1 MSNGKKNYWLVFVI
15 VQVLFMGVWGALI
28 EIPEKNGFPPTLG
41 YVVWAITMIPAA
53 IVALKFN
60 NWKIDFS
67 KKAMVLGLLTGLLG
81 AAGQL
86 ILFFTLR
93 LVPAYLVF
101 PVISLTPVVTVLLAA
116 LLLKERTRLMGWI
129 GIGVAMLAIF
139 FLSYQPS
146 GSTDQTGY
154 TWLLLS
160 LLPLL
165 AWGVQGFVMR
175 WANSVTSAESI
186 FFYMMVSSV
195 LLVPVA
201 LMMTDFSQPINWGF
215 KGPWLAAM
223 VQVLNA
229 IGALCLVYAFRY
241 GKAIIIAPMTTALS
255 PVLTVILSLLIY
267 AVIPQPLIITGMV
280 LAVLSAFLM
289 GREDALSDDAGAVV
303 TKPSADVMS

>member
-1 MSNGKKNYWLVFVI
+1 MSKVKKNYWLVFVI
-15 VQVLFMGVWGALI
+15 VHVIFMGVWGAFI
-28 EIPEKNGFPPTLG
+28 EIPEKNGFPATLG
-41 YVVWAITMIPAA
+41 YVVWSITMIPAS

-67 KKAMVLGLLTGLLG
+67 RKAMGLGLLTGLLG

-116 LLLKERTRLMGWI
+116 LVLKERTRIMGWI
-129 GIGVAMLAIF
+129 GIGVAILAIF
-139 FLSYQPS
+139 FLSYTPAGS
-146 GSTDQTGY
+146 GNSSGY
-154 TWLLLS
+154 LWLLLS
-160 LLPLL
+160 MLPLV

-175 WANSVTSAESI
+175 WANNVTNAESI
-186 FFYMMVSSV
+186 FFYMMISSIM
-195 LLVPVA
+195 LSPVA
-201 LMMTDFSQPINWGF
+201 LLMTDFSKPINWGF
-215 KGPWLAAM
+215 NGPWLAAI

-255 PVLTVILSLLIY
+255 PVLTVVLSLIIY
-267 AVIPQPLIITGMV
+267 AVIPQTLVIAGII
-280 LAVLSAFLM
+280 LALVSAFMM
-289 GREDALSDDAGAVV
+289 GREDALADDPG
-303 TKPSADVMS
+303 PSLTLSSETP

>member
-1 MSNGKKNYWLVFVI
+1 MSNSNKNYWLVFVI
-15 VQVLFMGVWGALI
+15 VHVLFMGIWGALI

-41 YVVWAITMIPAA
+41 YVVWALTMIPAA
-53 IVALKFN
+53 LVALKFN

-67 KKAMVLGLLTGLLG
+67 KKAMALGLLTGLLG

-146 GSTDQTGY
+146 GSNNESGY
-154 TWLLLS
+154 TWLLLTM
-160 LLPLL
+160 LPLL

-195 LLVPVA
+195 LLAPVA

-255 PVLTVILSLLIY
+255 PVLTVILSLIIY
-267 AVIPQPLIITGMV
+267 AVIPQPLVITGMV
-280 LAVLSAFLM
+280 LAVVSAFLM
-289 GREDALSDDAGAVV
+289 GREDALGEDTGAVV
-303 TKPSADVMS
+303 T

>member
-1 MSNGKKNYWLVFVI
+1 MSKTKKNYWLAFVI
-15 VQVLFMGVWGALI
+15 VHVIFMGVWGAFI
-28 EIPEKNGFPPTLG
+28 EIPEKNGFPATLG
-41 YVVWAITMIPAA
+41 YVVWSLTMIPAA

-67 KKAMVLGLLTGLLG
+67 KKAMGLGLLTGLLG

-101 PVISLTPVVTVLLAA
+101 PVISLTPVVTVVLAA
-116 LLLKERTRLMGWI
+116 LVLKERTRLMGWV
-129 GIGVAMLAIF
+129 GIGVAILAIF
-139 FLSYQPS
+139 LLSYQPAGGANSS
-146 GSTDQTGY
+146 GY
-154 TWLLLS
+154 MWLLLS
-160 LLPLL
+160 MLPLV

-175 WANSVTSAESI
+175 WANNITNAESI

-195 LLVPVA
+195 LLSPVA
-201 LMMTDFSQPINWGF
+201 LVMTDFSKPINWGF
-215 KGPWLAAM
+215 SGPWLAAI

-255 PVLTVILSLLIY
+255 PVLTVILSLIIY
-267 AVIPQPLIITGMV
+267 AVIPQPLVIAGIILAMV
-280 LAVLSAFLM
+280 SAFMM
-289 GREDALSDDAGAVV
+289 GREDALGDDSNASL
-303 TKPSADVMS
+303 TLSSETP

>member
-15 VQVLFMGVWGALI
+15 VHVLFMGVWGALI

-41 YVVWAITMIPAA
+41 YVVWALTMIPAA

-67 KKAMVLGLLTGLLG
+67 KKAMGLGLLTGLLG

-139 FLSYQPS
+139 FLSYQPA
-146 GSTDQTGY
+146 GSNNESGY

-195 LLVPVA
+195 LLAPVA

-255 PVLTVILSLLIY
+255 PVLTVILSLIIY
-267 AVIPQPLIITGMV
+267 AVIPQPLVITGMV

-289 GREDALSDDAGAVV
+289 GREDALSDDASSVV
-303 TKPSADVMS
+303 TKPSV